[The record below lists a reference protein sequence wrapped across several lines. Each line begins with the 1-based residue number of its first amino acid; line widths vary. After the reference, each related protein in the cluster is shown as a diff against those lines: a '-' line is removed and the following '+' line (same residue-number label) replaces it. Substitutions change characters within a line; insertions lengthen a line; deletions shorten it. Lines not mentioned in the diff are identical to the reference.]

1 MKKKL
6 LVLLALMMA
15 LSMVVMTGCGGEDTD
30 QDNAEL
36 TGWEYIED
44 KGVLVV
50 GLDDTFAPM
59 GFRDEANNLVGF
71 DIDLANAVGE
81 QLGIQI
87 EFRPISWEA
96 KEMEL
101 ESKNIDCIW
110 NGMSATPERQ
120 KSMALTDKYLNNKI
134 VIMAADENVV
144 IDKVEDCLLYTSPSP
159 RDRG

>member
-71 DIDLANAVGE
+71 DIGRRTAGYPDRVPPDFLGSKRNGT
-81 QLGIQI
+81 GIQ
-87 EFRPISWEA
+87 EHRLH
-96 KEMEL
+96 L
-101 ESKNIDCIW
+101 ERYVRNS
-110 NGMSATPERQ
+110 G
-120 KSMALTDKYLNNKI
+120 
-134 VIMAADENVV
+134 
-144 IDKVEDCLLYTSPSP
+144 TSEIHGFN
-159 RDRG
+159 R